1 MQANAFPLKPREESP
16 TSMTELAR
24 STVPTEYAPC
34 FPSRQSRE
42 FLLLETIPWELKILL
57 LETTWWESHQ
67 TETSGTSLISQEIE
81 DLLNWLLENGVRLTD
96 RREIRRYLMNSPDL
110 IEVIPQAVDAA
121 QRYLP
126 GAQLVL
132 RVYRDPEIEDAYLTL
147 YVRLREYDESVMDK
161 IESAESEFL
170 HLLTDKSGWLLL
182 TTDFEEPEEDVL

>member
-1 MQANAFPLKPREESP
+1 
-16 TSMTELAR
+16 
-24 STVPTEYAPC
+24 
-34 FPSRQSRE
+34 
-42 FLLLETIPWELKILL
+42 
-57 LETTWWESHQ
+57 
-67 TETSGTSLISQEIE
+67 
-81 DLLNWLLENGVRLTD
+81 
-96 RREIRRYLMNSPDL
+96 MNSPDL